1 MVDLSRLVHTSA
13 HRISE
18 GEGRGCALSTPSR
31 RQPPAPRA
39 HALYSRLCAV
49 LALPYHTTAAV
60 LATINKSMFIF
71 EPTHRALCFA

>member
-49 LALPYHTTAAV
+49 LALPYLTTAACCTGNNQQV
-60 LATINKSMFIF
+60 YVY
-71 EPTHRALCFA
+71 R